1 MEEQEQPNQLKQS
14 LGLWDAVSIN
24 VGAIIGGGIFVVT
37 GIIAGLAGSALVV
50 SMALAAVIALFT
62 ALSFAELTAWHPVEG
77 AVYEYTRRLVSPLA
91 GFLTG
96 WMWIIANTF
105 GGAAVSLGFGYY
117 LAAAIPGLP
126 ANVIASVVCL
136 GFTALNF
143 VGVRQSAILNN
154 VLVVVKLAVLGFF
167 VAFGLL
173 FVKGTNFLP
182 FEPLNGGMFYGMGL
196 IFFAYGGFPRIA
208 VMAEE
213 VKDPKKNVP
222 RAVLLSLLI
231 SAVIYV
237 VVGSVAVGL
246 VGSASLAASNAPL
259 TIAIGAS
266 QNLAAIQTLAIGGA
280 VATASVLLAAVLG
293 VSRMTFSMAR
303 RQDLPQALGKIHK
316 RFGTPYISIWIVGI
330 VMSIIVLFA
339 DLTGTIA
346 VSTFGLAFGYIFA
359 NLSALKLKIQKRLYP
374 KIIPTIGLATSAL
387 IMIFILLATPTA
399 ALTATTF
406 LITGIT
412 IYYTQKTRRTKNQH
426 QK

>member
-173 FVKGTNFLP
+173 FVKGSNFLP

-237 VVGSVAVGL
+237 VVGAVAVGL

-303 RQDLPQALGKIHK
+303 RQDLPLALGKIH
-316 RFGTPYISIWIVGI
+316 RQIWHTIHRYMDSRHSHVHHRAIRGPNRHN
-330 VMSIIVLFA
+330 SSEHLR
-339 DLTGTIA
+339 TGLRLHIRQP
-346 VSTFGLAFGYIFA
+346 
-359 NLSALKLKIQKRLYP
+359 LS
-374 KIIPTIGLATSAL
+374 
-387 IMIFILLATPTA
+387 F
-399 ALTATTF
+399 
-406 LITGIT
+406 
-412 IYYTQKTRRTKNQH
+412 KT
-426 QK
+426 

>member
-1 MEEQEQPNQLKQS
+1 MEKQEQPNQLKQS

-77 AVYEYTRRLVSPLA
+77 AVYEYTRQLVSPIA

-143 VGVRQSAILNN
+143 LGIRQSALLNN
-154 VLVVVKLAVLGFF
+154 IFVVIKLSVLGFF
-167 VAFGLL
+167 VVFGL
-173 FVKGTNFLP
+173 FFANIENFLP
-182 FEPLNGGMFYGMGL
+182 FEPLNGGMFYAMGL
-196 IFFAYGGFPRIA
+196 IFFAYGGFPRVA

-213 VKDPKKNVP
+213 VKNPKRNVP

-231 SAVIYV
+231 SALVYVI
-237 VVGSVAVGL
+237 VGAVAVGL
-246 VGSASLAASNAPL
+246 VGPVGLAASNAPL
-259 TIAIGAS
+259 TVAIGAS
-266 QNLAAIQTLAIGGA
+266 GNVAAVQVLAIGGA
-280 VATASVLLAAVLG
+280 IATASVLLAAVLG
-293 VSRMTFSMAR
+293 VSRMAFSMAR
-303 RQDLPQALGKIHK
+303 QQDLPQALGKVHK
-316 RFGTPYISIWIVGI
+316 RFGTPYVAIWIVGTI
-330 VMSIIVLFA
+330 MAIIVLFA
-339 DLTGTIA
+339 DLTGTI
-346 VSTFGLAFGYIFA
+346 VISTFGLVFGYIFA
-359 NLSALKLKIQKRLYP
+359 NLSAFKLKNEKRLYP
-374 KIIPTIGLATSAL
+374 KIIPIIGLGTSIVVML
-387 IMIFILLATPTA
+387 FILIATPAAWFTA
-399 ALTATTF
+399 IIF
-406 LITGIT
+406 LFAGVVV
-412 IYYTQKTRRTKNQH
+412 YYLRKMQLARKKKN
-426 QK
+426 